1 MTMEISAPHLLVR
14 LPRNARSDATTQFG
28 SVYALRDGVKRR
40 RKEICAAIDGDSLSI
55 YEAQNGNI
63 LTSYPVPPTSSFS
76 GPPCSIRWSADG
88 QQQRRSYCAI
98 KLQSLQIQLFESQDT
113 TIKTSKSPELR
124 DQISQVLSV
133 NVLSDNAEQI
143 LVVQQNGSLSIFS
156 RNLDKMVLSGSLCVG
171 KESGIQILAVHHLSM
186 AEARK
191 TVLKQRSD
199 LLGDAYP
206 HTSYLAL
213 AYHKDSTDKSSIFY
227 GLWPVEA
234 FEEKAWA
241 STRTISPLFE
251 HELAMEG
258 KPASLAN
265 AKDKRYIFGNLAS
278 HLYVRSGEAFLT
290 YELTGLVPFL
300 ASVLHTGLS
309 GTYEMMPIS
318 PAFAICSDQE
328 SLRLY
333 DLKFQSIRVQL
344 DTKKANL
351 KRKRIRTAVENQGGP
366 VEFIAYLT
374 QSGRIIGQRHNQLV
388 AIDISPDAESK
399 KVLEHGSKLL
409 QSIGRGVSTQD
420 GTRAIAKHV
429 QTLNI
434 GTFNDG
440 ARTDAEWQALRK
452 RLDQLA
458 EASDVAGFED
468 AFTGHVRSQS
478 LHSPFPSQTI
488 DDLPTSR
495 FSIPDIRVNY
505 LISKVFKLDFGQTTP
520 NIDIPGA
527 RILKVQLPT
536 FRLIVWL
543 SRLGLL
549 CHTAIKRALSA
560 ANAGSAGSITIHSIA
575 HALVDADPSRNLL
588 VECLE
593 NGFSPSVEEQAAV
606 VQVLLQQALA
616 TVAEAAQ
623 SPVAAEA
630 GSEDDAKQNM
640 QLQTLSVSNS
650 ESTWLPAELQRALVK
665 ALDRLGASATSVI
678 SKNLRT
684 LLDQREV
691 LALIQFLRQQ
701 LFQGGHTRS
710 LQSLPPADAE
720 SGSSTAKLDGV
731 VKILSSCV
739 DAIGPLGFVAAS
751 ENEDFFGNI
760 VPDLATEITHATQSL
775 EDATELQGFL
785 RETLRYE
792 ESVRKHQSAG
802 GQMPIAGPEATLDQ
816 QPGTI
821 VTLYSEASEGGDS
834 LQVQGGLPLALR
846 VDNVVNPLK
855 VRKGGGQV
863 SKRSVSQ
870 IKMLE
875 SRNKGQ
881 YQYERLVL

>member
-1 MTMEISAPHLLVR
+1 MEISAPHLLVK
-14 LPRNARSDATTQFG
+14 LPRTARKDASTQFG
-28 SVYALRDGVKRR
+28 SVYTLRDGVKRR
-40 RKEICAAIDGDSLSI
+40 RKEICAAIDGDALSI

-63 LTSYPVPPTSSFS
+63 LTSYPVPPTSSFY
-76 GPPCSIRWSADG
+76 GPPCSVRLSADG
-88 QQQRRSYCAI
+88 RLQRRSYCAI
-98 KLQSLQIQLFESQDT
+98 RLQSLQIQLFESQDT

-124 DQISQVLSV
+124 DQMSHVLSI
-133 NVLSDNAEQI
+133 NVLSDNAEQV

-156 RNLDKMVLSGSLCVG
+156 RNLDKLVLSGSLRVG
-171 KESGIQILAVHHLSM
+171 KESGFQILAVQHLSM
-186 AEARK
+186 ADARK
-191 TVLKQRSD
+191 SVLKQRSD
-199 LLGDAYP
+199 LLGDAPP

-213 AYHKDSTDKSSIFY
+213 VYHKDSIGKSSVFY
-227 GLWPVEA
+227 GLWPIEPFA
-234 FEEKAWA
+234 EKAWA
-241 STRTISPLFE
+241 STTTISPLFE
-251 HELAMEG
+251 HELATEG
-258 KPASLAN
+258 KTASLAN
-265 AKDKRYIFGNLAS
+265 AKDEGFTFGHLAS

-290 YELTGLVPFL
+290 YELTGFVPLLV
-300 ASVLHTGLS
+300 SVLHTGLS

-318 PAFAICSDQE
+318 PAFAICSVQD

-333 DLKFQSIRVQL
+333 DLKFQSIRLQL

-351 KRKRIRTAVENQGGP
+351 KRKRVRTAVENQSGP
-366 VEFIAYLT
+366 VEFITYLT

-388 AIDISPDAESK
+388 AIDISIDAESK

-409 QSIGRGVSTQD
+409 HSIGRGVSSQD
-420 GTRAIAKHV
+420 GMHATAKHV
-429 QTLNI
+429 QPLNI

-440 ARTDAEWQALRK
+440 ARTDADWQALRK

-468 AFTGHVRSQS
+468 AFTGDVRSQL
-478 LHSPFPSQTI
+478 LHSSFPGQTI
-488 DDLPTSR
+488 DDLPVSR
-495 FSIPDIRVNY
+495 FSIPDVRVNY
-505 LISKVFKLDFGQTTP
+505 LISKIFHLDFGQTTP
-520 NIDIPGA
+520 NNDAPGA
-527 RILKVQLPT
+527 GTLKVQLPT

-549 CHTAIKRALSA
+549 CHTAVKRALSA
-560 ANAGSAGSITIHSIA
+560 ALSGSVESITVHSIA
-575 HALVDADPSRNLL
+575 HALLNADPSRNLL

-593 NGFSPSVEEQAAV
+593 NGFSPYVEEQAAV

-616 TVAEAAQ
+616 TAAEAAQ

-630 GSEDDAKQNM
+630 HSEDDAKQNM
-640 QLQTLSVSNS
+640 QLQTLSASKS
-650 ESTWLPAELQRALVK
+650 ESSWLPAELQRALIK
-665 ALDRLGASATSVI
+665 ALDRLGASSTAVI
-678 SKNLRT
+678 SKNLRI

-710 LQSLPPADAE
+710 LQSLPPIDTE
-720 SGSSTAKLDGV
+720 SGNLTAKLDGV

-751 ENEDFFGNI
+751 ENEDFIGNI

-775 EDATELQGFL
+775 EDATELQGVL

-802 GQMPIAGPEATLDQ
+802 GRMPVTGPEASLDQ

-821 VTLYSEASEGGDS
+821 LTLYSEASEGDDS
-834 LQVQGGLPLALR
+834 LQVQGGLPLALH

-870 IKMLE
+870 KKMLE